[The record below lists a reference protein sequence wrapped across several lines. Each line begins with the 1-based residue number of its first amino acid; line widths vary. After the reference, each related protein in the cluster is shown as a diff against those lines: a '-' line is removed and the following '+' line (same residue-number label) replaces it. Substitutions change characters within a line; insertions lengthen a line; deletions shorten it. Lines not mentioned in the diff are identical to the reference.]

1 MVVRI
6 SKHGED
12 ILDFFF
18 KTRKDFLSLVQVR
31 IGYFLPITIE
41 RSTYE
46 PDGKGNY
53 RIVGHFN
60 FRYHDDLDE
69 NAYRIVVDDVWNGC
83 PLARPF
89 MNYRL
94 LEDYD
99 NNWMRSLDGKVWSE
113 YFKDILKSNTH
124 IPRMLDNEYPFTD
137 VDFDRRVKGEPQETI
152 SNPYR
157 IDYAKM

>member
-6 SKHGED
+6 SKYGED

-18 KTRKDFLSLVQVR
+18 KLGNACVVQVR
-31 IGYFLPITIE
+31 IGLFIPIAVE

-69 NAYRIVVDDVWNGC
+69 NTYCIVVDDVWNRC

-89 MNYRL
+89 MNYGL

-99 NNWMRSLDGKVWSE
+99 NNWLHSLDGKVWRE
-113 YFKDILKSNTH
+113 YFKDIMKNNTH

-157 IDYAKM
+157 LDYAKM